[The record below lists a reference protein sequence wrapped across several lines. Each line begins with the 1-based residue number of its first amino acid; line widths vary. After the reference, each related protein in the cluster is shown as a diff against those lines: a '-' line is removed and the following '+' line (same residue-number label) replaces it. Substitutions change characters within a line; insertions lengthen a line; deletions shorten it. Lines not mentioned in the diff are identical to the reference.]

1 MKIKGLRW
9 MATFLAACM
18 LMGAVPATAF
28 AAKETTEAAETIPQV
43 YRMDDDNDT
52 VRLVIGKTPTLY
64 IGKNGTVSVTLM
76 NMEDKDWI
84 ETEIWIASE
93 DDFRNH
99 YSDEITKTEDRDS
112 EESSIVQSMKTIYPF
127 EVTDSLN
134 RHYKVGH
141 VNKKAKKTVNLNVNV
156 KKGLEE
162 GYYPILI
169 YISKRAQGED
179 GMSSEYAKTIMAWI
193 ETKKT
198 TGTSETNEDNSE
210 PVAFALGENQPTP
223 SANYSEVMNFDV
235 NVRNTGYKTAYDV
248 RVDMEL
254 SEDITK
260 FPFEINDGNYD
271 RQMGNMNPDQTV
283 AVPFSMAV
291 REKAKSGYYP
301 IKFKIRY
308 RENENGN
315 FAAPVED
322 TFYVRVYG
330 KDEDDSL
337 DSEAGENERTKARII
352 VDSFETD
359 PAEIYAGQDFTLKVR
374 MKNAS
379 NSIVA
384 SNILFTFESETVS
397 DSPVFTTVNGSNS
410 VVVNS
415 LAPGASDTLTIKFSS
430 SPTAEQRS
438 YTITINE
445 QYDSP
450 EFKNAEESIIVDI
463 PVKQYARLSTSN
475 MDVMPDSMT
484 VGSESNVMFGINNTG
499 KVVLYNVTVN
509 FEADSIKPT
518 DYYVGNIKPGETG
531 NVDTMLS
538 GIAATADDG
547 TVHVI
552 INYEDEN
559 GQPAEPVEKELTLL
573 VEEEVQEDW
582 NMDVPED
589 MDVSGQPAS
598 GANNKLLLAG
608 GGVAFVAVIAAIVF
622 AVKFIKKRKEA
633 KQQKDDEN
641 EIS

>member
-1 MKIKGLRW
+1 

-76 NMEDKDWI
+76 NMEDKDWV

-210 PVAFALGENQPTP
+210 PVAFALGENQSTP

-248 RVDMEL
+248 RVDMDL

-384 SNILFTFESETVS
+384 SNILFTFESEAVS

-450 EFKNAEESIIVDI
+450 EFKNAKEA
-463 PVKQYARLSTSN
+463 VKIAVGLKQEARLNTGTIE
-475 MDVMPDSMT
+475 VMPDAIS
-484 VGSESNVMFGINNTG
+484 VGEESNVMFSINNTG
-499 KVVLYNVTVN
+499 KVMLYNVNAV
-509 FEADSIKPT
+509 FEADSIQKNEA
-518 DYYVGNIKPGETG
+518 YVGNIEPGKSG
-531 NVDTMLS
+531 NVDTMIN
-538 GIAATADDG
+538 GIAPTTDDG
-547 TVHVI
+547 KVKLSIT
-552 INYEDEN
+552 YEDEN
-559 GQPAEPVEKELTLL
+559 GKVSTVEKEIQLMVNEDQSMDESNVDDTWNSDD
-573 VEEEVQEDW
+573 VQ
-582 NMDVPED
+582 PEPSTTD
-589 MDVSGQPAS
+589 
-598 GANNKLLLAG
+598 KLKHLAIPVG
-608 GGVAFVAVIAAIVF
+608 IVGVVLAAVILVVIRR
-622 AVKFIKKRKEA
+622 KKKKA
-633 KQQKDDEN
+633 GMDDE
-641 EIS
+641 IL

>member
-198 TGTSETNEDNSE
+198 TGTSETDEDSSE

-379 NSIVA
+379 NSIAA
-384 SNILFTFESETVS
+384 SNILFTFESEAVS

-450 EFKNAEESIIVDI
+450 EFKNAKEA
-463 PVKQYARLSTSN
+463 VKIAVGLKQEARLNTGTIE
-475 MDVMPDSMT
+475 VMPDAIS
-484 VGSESNVMFGINNTG
+484 VGEESNVMFSINNTG
-499 KVVLYNVTVN
+499 KVMLYNVNAV
-509 FEADSIKPT
+509 FEADSIQKNEA
-518 DYYVGNIKPGETG
+518 YVGNIEPGKSG
-531 NVDTMLS
+531 NVDTMIN
-538 GIAATADDG
+538 GIAPTTDDG
-547 TVHVI
+547 KVKLSIT
-552 INYEDEN
+552 YEDEN
-559 GQPAEPVEKELTLL
+559 GKVSTVEKEIQLMVNEDQSMDESNVDDTWSSDD
-573 VEEEVQEDW
+573 VQ
-582 NMDVPED
+582 PEPSTTD
-589 MDVSGQPAS
+589 
-598 GANNKLLLAG
+598 KLKHLAIPVG
-608 GGVAFVAVIAAIVF
+608 IVGVVLAAVILVVIRR
-622 AVKFIKKRKEA
+622 KKKKA
-633 KQQKDDEN
+633 GMDDE
-641 EIS
+641 IL

>member
-1 MKIKGLRW
+1 

-76 NMEDKDWI
+76 NMEDKDWV

-198 TGTSETNEDNSE
+198 TGTSETDEDSSE
-210 PVAFALGENQPTP
+210 PVAFALGENQSTP

-271 RQMGNMNPDQTV
+271 RQIGNMNPDQTV

-450 EFKNAEESIIVDI
+450 EFKNAKEA
-463 PVKQYARLSTSN
+463 VKIAVGLKQEARLNTGTIE
-475 MDVMPDSMT
+475 VMPDAIS
-484 VGSESNVMFGINNTG
+484 VGEESNVMFSINNTG
-499 KVVLYNVTVN
+499 KVMLYNVNAV
-509 FEADSIKPT
+509 FEADSIQKNEC
-518 DYYVGNIKPGETG
+518 YVGNIEPGKSG
-531 NVDTMLS
+531 NVDTMIN
-538 GIAATADDG
+538 GIAPTADDG
-547 TVHVI
+547 KVKLSIT
-552 INYEDEN
+552 YEDEN
-559 GQPAEPVEKELTLL
+559 GKVSTVEKEIQLMVNEDQSMDESNVDDTWNSDD
-573 VEEEVQEDW
+573 VQ
-582 NMDVPED
+582 PEPSTTD
-589 MDVSGQPAS
+589 
-598 GANNKLLLAG
+598 KLKHLAIPVG
-608 GGVAFVAVIAAIVF
+608 IVGVVLAAVILVVIRR
-622 AVKFIKKRKEA
+622 KKKKA
-633 KQQKDDEN
+633 GMDDE
-641 EIS
+641 IL

>member
-1 MKIKGLRW
+1 

-76 NMEDKDWI
+76 NMEDKDWV

-134 RHYKVGH
+134 SHYKVGH

-254 SEDITK
+254 SEDIAK

-315 FAAPVED
+315 FAAPIED

-415 LAPGASDTLTIKFSS
+415 LAPGSSDTLTIKFSS

-450 EFKNAEESIIVDI
+450 EFKNAKEA
-463 PVKQYARLSTSN
+463 VKIAVGLKQEARLNTGTIE
-475 MDVMPDSMT
+475 VMPDAIS
-484 VGSESNVMFGINNTG
+484 VGEESNVMFSINNTG
-499 KVVLYNVTVN
+499 KVMLYNVNAV
-509 FEADSIKPT
+509 FEADSIQKNEA
-518 DYYVGNIKPGETG
+518 YVGNIEPGKSG
-531 NVDTMLS
+531 NVDTMIN
-538 GIAATADDG
+538 GIAPTTDDG
-547 TVHVI
+547 KVKLSIT
-552 INYEDEN
+552 YEDEN
-559 GQPAEPVEKELTLL
+559 GKVSTVEKEIQLMVNEDQSMDESNVDDTWNSDD
-573 VEEEVQEDW
+573 VQ
-582 NMDVPED
+582 PEPSTTD
-589 MDVSGQPAS
+589 
-598 GANNKLLLAG
+598 KLKHLAIPVG
-608 GGVAFVAVIAAIVF
+608 IVGVVLAAVILVVIRR
-622 AVKFIKKRKEA
+622 KKKKA
-633 KQQKDDEN
+633 GMDDE
-641 EIS
+641 IL

>member
-198 TGTSETNEDNSE
+198 TGTSETNEDNPE

-254 SEDITK
+254 SEDIAK

-315 FAAPVED
+315 FAAPIED

-379 NSIVA
+379 NSIAA

-450 EFKNAEESIIVDI
+450 EFKNAKEA
-463 PVKQYARLSTSN
+463 VKIAVGLKQEARLNTGTIE
-475 MDVMPDSMT
+475 VMPDAIS
-484 VGSESNVMFGINNTG
+484 VGEESNVMFSINNTG
-499 KVVLYNVTVN
+499 KVMLYNVNAV
-509 FEADSIKPT
+509 FEADSIQKNEA
-518 DYYVGNIKPGETG
+518 YVGNIEPGKSG
-531 NVDTMLS
+531 NVDTMIN
-538 GIAATADDG
+538 GIAPTMDDG
-547 TVHVI
+547 KVKLSIT
-552 INYEDEN
+552 YEDEN
-559 GQPAEPVEKELTLL
+559 GKVSTVEKEIQLMVNEDQSMDESNVDDTWNSDD
-573 VEEEVQEDW
+573 VQ
-582 NMDVPED
+582 PEPSTTD
-589 MDVSGQPAS
+589 
-598 GANNKLLLAG
+598 KLKHLAIPVG
-608 GGVAFVAVIAAIVF
+608 IVGVVLAAVILVVIRR
-622 AVKFIKKRKEA
+622 KKKKA
-633 KQQKDDEN
+633 GMDDE
-641 EIS
+641 IL

>member
-198 TGTSETNEDNSE
+198 TGTSETDEDSSE
-210 PVAFALGENQPTP
+210 PVAFALGENQSTP

-330 KDEDDSL
+330 KDEGDSL

-379 NSIVA
+379 NSIAA
-384 SNILFTFESETVS
+384 SNILFTFESEAVS

-450 EFKNAEESIIVDI
+450 EFKNAKEA
-463 PVKQYARLSTSN
+463 VKIAVGLKQEARLNTGTIE
-475 MDVMPDSMT
+475 VMPDAIS
-484 VGSESNVMFGINNTG
+484 VGEESNVMFSINNTG
-499 KVVLYNVTVN
+499 KVMLYNVNAV
-509 FEADSIKPT
+509 FEADSIQKNEA
-518 DYYVGNIKPGETG
+518 YVGNIEPGKSG
-531 NVDTMLS
+531 NVDTMIN
-538 GIAATADDG
+538 GIAPTTDDG
-547 TVHVI
+547 KVKLSIT
-552 INYEDEN
+552 YEDEN
-559 GQPAEPVEKELTLL
+559 GKVSTVEKEIQLMVNEDQSMDESNVDDTWNSDD
-573 VEEEVQEDW
+573 VQ
-582 NMDVPED
+582 PEPSTTD
-589 MDVSGQPAS
+589 
-598 GANNKLLLAG
+598 KLKHLAIPVG
-608 GGVAFVAVIAAIVF
+608 IVGVVLAAVILVVIRR
-622 AVKFIKKRKEA
+622 KKKKA
-633 KQQKDDEN
+633 GMDDE
-641 EIS
+641 IL

>member
-1 MKIKGLRW
+1 

-210 PVAFALGENQPTP
+210 PVAFALGENQSTP

-254 SEDITK
+254 SEDIAK

-315 FAAPVED
+315 FAAPIED

-379 NSIVA
+379 NSIAA

-450 EFKNAEESIIVDI
+450 EFKNAKEA
-463 PVKQYARLSTSN
+463 VKIAVGLKQEARLNTGTIE
-475 MDVMPDSMT
+475 VMPDAIS
-484 VGSESNVMFGINNTG
+484 VGEESNVMFSINNTG
-499 KVVLYNVTVN
+499 KVMLYNVNAV
-509 FEADSIKPT
+509 FEADSIQKNEA
-518 DYYVGNIKPGETG
+518 YVGNIEPGKSG
-531 NVDTMLS
+531 NVDTMIN
-538 GIAATADDG
+538 GIAPTTDDG
-547 TVHVI
+547 KVKLSIT
-552 INYEDEN
+552 YEDEN
-559 GQPAEPVEKELTLL
+559 GKVSTVEKEIQLMVNEDQSMDESNIDDTWNSDD
-573 VEEEVQEDW
+573 VQ
-582 NMDVPED
+582 PEPSTTD
-589 MDVSGQPAS
+589 
-598 GANNKLLLAG
+598 KLKHLAIPVG
-608 GGVAFVAVIAAIVF
+608 IVGVILAAVILVVIRR
-622 AVKFIKKRKEA
+622 KKKKA
-633 KQQKDDEN
+633 GMDDE
-641 EIS
+641 IL

>member
-99 YSDEITKTEDRDS
+99 YSDEIIKTEDRDS

-198 TGTSETNEDNSE
+198 TGTSETDEDSSE

-254 SEDITK
+254 SEDIAK

-379 NSIVA
+379 NSIAA

-450 EFKNAEESIIVDI
+450 EFKNAKEA
-463 PVKQYARLSTSN
+463 VKIAVGLKQEARLNTGTIE
-475 MDVMPDSMT
+475 VMPDAIS
-484 VGSESNVMFGINNTG
+484 VGEESNVMFSINNTG
-499 KVVLYNVTVN
+499 KVMLYNVNAV
-509 FEADSIKPT
+509 FEAESIQKNEA
-518 DYYVGNIKPGETG
+518 YVGNIEPGKSG
-531 NVDTMLS
+531 NVDTMIN
-538 GIAATADDG
+538 GIAPTMDDG
-547 TVHVI
+547 KVKLSIT
-552 INYEDEN
+552 YEDEN
-559 GQPAEPVEKELTLL
+559 GKVSTVEKEIQLMVNEDQSMDESNIDDTWNSDD
-573 VEEEVQEDW
+573 VQ
-582 NMDVPED
+582 PEPSTTD
-589 MDVSGQPAS
+589 
-598 GANNKLLLAG
+598 KLKHLAIPVG
-608 GGVAFVAVIAAIVF
+608 IVGVVLAAVILVVIRR
-622 AVKFIKKRKEA
+622 KKKKA
-633 KQQKDDEN
+633 GMDDE
-641 EIS
+641 IL

>member
-210 PVAFALGENQPTP
+210 PVAFALGENQSTP

-379 NSIVA
+379 NSIAA

-450 EFKNAEESIIVDI
+450 EFKNAKEA
-463 PVKQYARLSTSN
+463 VKIAVGLKQEARLNTGTIE
-475 MDVMPDSMT
+475 VMPDAIS
-484 VGSESNVMFGINNTG
+484 VGEESNVMFSINNTG
-499 KVVLYNVTVN
+499 KVMLYNVNAV
-509 FEADSIKPT
+509 FEADSIQKNEA
-518 DYYVGNIKPGETG
+518 YVGNIEPGKSG
-531 NVDTMLS
+531 NVDTMIN
-538 GIAATADDG
+538 GIAPTMDDG
-547 TVHVI
+547 KVKLSIT
-552 INYEDEN
+552 YEDEN
-559 GQPAEPVEKELTLL
+559 GKVSTVEKEIQLM
-573 VEEEVQEDW
+573 VNEDQS
-582 NMDVPED
+582 MDESNVDDTWSSDDIQPEPSTTD
-589 MDVSGQPAS
+589 
-598 GANNKLLLAG
+598 KLKHLAIPVG
-608 GGVAFVAVIAAIVF
+608 IVGVVLAAVILVVIRR
-622 AVKFIKKRKEA
+622 KKKKA
-633 KQQKDDEN
+633 GMDDE
-641 EIS
+641 IL

>member
-1 MKIKGLRW
+1 

-18 LMGAVPATAF
+18 LMGVVPATAF

-76 NMEDKDWI
+76 NMEDKDWV

-198 TGTSETNEDNSE
+198 TGTSETDEDSSE
-210 PVAFALGENQPTP
+210 PVAFALGENQSTP

-330 KDEDDSL
+330 KDEADSL

-379 NSIVA
+379 NSIAA
-384 SNILFTFESETVS
+384 SNILFTFESEAVS

-450 EFKNAEESIIVDI
+450 EFKNAKEA
-463 PVKQYARLSTSN
+463 VKIAVGLKQEARLNTGTIE
-475 MDVMPDSMT
+475 VMPDAIS
-484 VGSESNVMFGINNTG
+484 VGEESNVMFSINNTG
-499 KVVLYNVTVN
+499 KVMLYNVNAV
-509 FEADSIKPT
+509 FEADSIQKNEA
-518 DYYVGNIKPGETG
+518 YVGNIEPGKSG
-531 NVDTMLS
+531 NVDTMIN
-538 GIAATADDG
+538 GIAPTTDDG
-547 TVHVI
+547 KVKLSIT
-552 INYEDEN
+552 YEDEN
-559 GQPAEPVEKELTLL
+559 GKVSTVEKEIQLMVNEDQSMDESNVDDTWNSDD
-573 VEEEVQEDW
+573 VQ
-582 NMDVPED
+582 PEPSTTD
-589 MDVSGQPAS
+589 
-598 GANNKLLLAG
+598 KLKHLAIPVG
-608 GGVAFVAVIAAIVF
+608 IVGVVLAAVILVVIRR
-622 AVKFIKKRKEA
+622 KKKKA
-633 KQQKDDEN
+633 GMDDE
-641 EIS
+641 IL

>member
-1 MKIKGLRW
+1 

-198 TGTSETNEDNSE
+198 TGTSETDEDSSE
-210 PVAFALGENQPTP
+210 PVAFALGENQSTP

-248 RVDMEL
+248 RVDMVL
-254 SEDITK
+254 SEDIAK

-271 RQMGNMNPDQTV
+271 RQLGNMNPDQTV

-315 FAAPVED
+315 FAAPVEA

-379 NSIVA
+379 NSIAA

-450 EFKNAEESIIVDI
+450 EFKNAKEA
-463 PVKQYARLSTSN
+463 VKIAVGLKQEARLNTGTIE
-475 MDVMPDSMT
+475 VMPDAIS
-484 VGSESNVMFGINNTG
+484 VGEESNVMFSINNTG
-499 KVVLYNVTVN
+499 KVMLYNVNAV
-509 FEADSIKPT
+509 FEADSIQKNEC
-518 DYYVGNIKPGETG
+518 YVGNIEPGKSG
-531 NVDTMLS
+531 NVDTMIN
-538 GIAATADDG
+538 GIAPTADDG
-547 TVHVI
+547 KVKLSIT
-552 INYEDEN
+552 YEDEN
-559 GQPAEPVEKELTLL
+559 GKVSTVEKEIQLMVNEDQSMDESNVDDTWSSDDIQPEPSTTDKLKHLAIPVGIVGVVLAVVIL
-573 VEEEVQEDW
+573 VVIRR
-582 NMDVPED
+582 
-589 MDVSGQPAS
+589 
-598 GANNKLLLAG
+598 KKKKAG
-608 GGVAFVAVIAAIVF
+608 M
-622 AVKFIKKRKEA
+622 
-633 KQQKDDEN
+633 DDE
-641 EIS
+641 IL

>member
-1 MKIKGLRW
+1 

-76 NMEDKDWI
+76 NMEDKDWV

-198 TGTSETNEDNSE
+198 TGTSETDEDSSE

-283 AVPFSMAV
+283 AIPFSMAV

-330 KDEDDSL
+330 KDEGDSL

-379 NSIVA
+379 NSIAA
-384 SNILFTFESETVS
+384 SNILFTFESEAVS

-450 EFKNAEESIIVDI
+450 EFKNAKEA
-463 PVKQYARLSTSN
+463 VKIAVGLKQEARLNTGTIE
-475 MDVMPDSMT
+475 VMPDAIS
-484 VGSESNVMFGINNTG
+484 VGEESNVMFSINNTG
-499 KVVLYNVTVN
+499 KVMLYNVNAV
-509 FEADSIKPT
+509 FEADSIQKNEA
-518 DYYVGNIKPGETG
+518 YVGNIEPGKSG
-531 NVDTMLS
+531 NVDTMIN
-538 GIAATADDG
+538 GIAPTMDDG
-547 TVHVI
+547 KVKLSIT
-552 INYEDEN
+552 YEDEN
-559 GQPAEPVEKELTLL
+559 GKVSTVEKEIQLMVNEDQSMDESNVDDTWNSDD
-573 VEEEVQEDW
+573 VQ
-582 NMDVPED
+582 PEPSTTD
-589 MDVSGQPAS
+589 
-598 GANNKLLLAG
+598 KLKHLAIPVG
-608 GGVAFVAVIAAIVF
+608 IVGVVLAAVILVVIRR
-622 AVKFIKKRKEA
+622 KKKKA
-633 KQQKDDEN
+633 GMDDE
-641 EIS
+641 IL

>member
-254 SEDITK
+254 SEDIAK

-315 FAAPVED
+315 FAAPIED

-379 NSIVA
+379 NSIAA

-450 EFKNAEESIIVDI
+450 EFKNAKEA
-463 PVKQYARLSTSN
+463 VKIAVGLKQEARLNTGTIE
-475 MDVMPDSMT
+475 VMPDAIS
-484 VGSESNVMFGINNTG
+484 VGEESNVMFSINNTG
-499 KVVLYNVTVN
+499 KVMLYNVNAV
-509 FEADSIKPT
+509 FEADSIQKNEC
-518 DYYVGNIKPGETG
+518 YVGNIEPGKSG
-531 NVDTMLS
+531 NVDTMIN
-538 GIAATADDG
+538 GIAPTTDDG
-547 TVHVI
+547 KVKLSIT
-552 INYEDEN
+552 YEDEN
-559 GQPAEPVEKELTLL
+559 GKVSTVEKEIQLMVNEDQSMDESNVDDTWSSDD
-573 VEEEVQEDW
+573 VQ
-582 NMDVPED
+582 PEPSTTD
-589 MDVSGQPAS
+589 
-598 GANNKLLLAG
+598 KLKHLAIPVG
-608 GGVAFVAVIAAIVF
+608 IVGVVLAAVILVVIRR
-622 AVKFIKKRKEA
+622 KKKKA
-633 KQQKDDEN
+633 GMDDE
-641 EIS
+641 IL

>member
-1 MKIKGLRW
+1 
-9 MATFLAACM
+9 MATVLAACM

-198 TGTSETNEDNSE
+198 TGTSETDEDSSE
-210 PVAFALGENQPTP
+210 PVAFALGENQSTP

-248 RVDMEL
+248 RVDMVL

-315 FAAPVED
+315 FAAPIED

-379 NSIVA
+379 NSIAA

-450 EFKNAEESIIVDI
+450 EFKNAKEA
-463 PVKQYARLSTSN
+463 VKIAVGLKQEARLNTGTIE
-475 MDVMPDSMT
+475 VMPDAIS
-484 VGSESNVMFGINNTG
+484 VGEESNVMFSINNTG
-499 KVVLYNVTVN
+499 KVMLYNVNAV
-509 FEADSIKPT
+509 FEADSIQKNEA
-518 DYYVGNIKPGETG
+518 YVGNIEPGKSG
-531 NVDTMLS
+531 NVDTMIN
-538 GIAATADDG
+538 GIAPTTDDG
-547 TVHVI
+547 KVKLSIT
-552 INYEDEN
+552 YEDEN
-559 GQPAEPVEKELTLL
+559 GKVSTVEKEIQLM
-573 VEEEVQEDW
+573 VNEDQS
-582 NMDVPED
+582 MDESNVDDTWSSDDIQPEPSTTD
-589 MDVSGQPAS
+589 
-598 GANNKLLLAG
+598 KLKHLAIPVG
-608 GGVAFVAVIAAIVF
+608 IVGVVLAAVILVVIRR
-622 AVKFIKKRKEA
+622 KKKKA
-633 KQQKDDEN
+633 GMDDE
-641 EIS
+641 IL

>member
-1 MKIKGLRW
+1 

-76 NMEDKDWI
+76 NMEDKDWV

-210 PVAFALGENQPTP
+210 PVAFALGENQSTP

-254 SEDITK
+254 SEDIAK

-450 EFKNAEESIIVDI
+450 EFKNAKEA
-463 PVKQYARLSTSN
+463 VKIAVGLKQEARLNTGTIE
-475 MDVMPDSMT
+475 VMPDAIS
-484 VGSESNVMFGINNTG
+484 VGEESNVMFSINNTG
-499 KVVLYNVTVN
+499 KVMLYNVNAV
-509 FEADSIKPT
+509 FEADSIQKNEA
-518 DYYVGNIKPGETG
+518 YVGNIEPGKSG
-531 NVDTMLS
+531 NVDTMIN
-538 GIAATADDG
+538 GIAPTMDDG
-547 TVHVI
+547 KVKLSIT
-552 INYEDEN
+552 YEDEN
-559 GQPAEPVEKELTLL
+559 GKVSTVEKEIQLM
-573 VEEEVQEDW
+573 VNEDQS
-582 NMDVPED
+582 MDESNVDDTWSSDDIQPEPSTTD
-589 MDVSGQPAS
+589 
-598 GANNKLLLAG
+598 KLKHLAIPVG
-608 GGVAFVAVIAAIVF
+608 IVGVVLAAVILVVIRR
-622 AVKFIKKRKEA
+622 KKKKA
-633 KQQKDDEN
+633 GMDDE
-641 EIS
+641 IL

>member
-76 NMEDKDWI
+76 NMEDKDWV

-210 PVAFALGENQPTP
+210 PVAFALGENQSTP

-254 SEDITK
+254 SEDIAK

-315 FAAPVED
+315 FAAPIED

-450 EFKNAEESIIVDI
+450 EFKNAKEA
-463 PVKQYARLSTSN
+463 VKIAVGLKQEARLNTGTIE
-475 MDVMPDSMT
+475 VMPDAIS
-484 VGSESNVMFGINNTG
+484 VGEESNVMFSINNTG
-499 KVVLYNVTVN
+499 KVMLYNVNAV
-509 FEADSIKPT
+509 FEADSIQKNEA
-518 DYYVGNIKPGETG
+518 YVGNIEPGKSG
-531 NVDTMLS
+531 NVDTMIN
-538 GIAATADDG
+538 GIAPTTDDG
-547 TVHVI
+547 KVKLSIT
-552 INYEDEN
+552 YEDEN
-559 GQPAEPVEKELTLL
+559 GKVSTVEKEIQLMVNEDQSMDESNVDDTWNSDD
-573 VEEEVQEDW
+573 VQ
-582 NMDVPED
+582 PEPSTTD
-589 MDVSGQPAS
+589 
-598 GANNKLLLAG
+598 KLKHLAIPVG
-608 GGVAFVAVIAAIVF
+608 IVGVVLAAVIVVVIRR
-622 AVKFIKKRKEA
+622 KKKKA
-633 KQQKDDEN
+633 GMDDE
-641 EIS
+641 IL

>member
-1 MKIKGLRW
+1 

-64 IGKNGTVSVTLM
+64 IGTNGTVSVTLM
-76 NMEDKDWI
+76 NMEDKDWV

-210 PVAFALGENQPTP
+210 PVAFALGENQSTP

-254 SEDITK
+254 SEDIAK

-315 FAAPVED
+315 FAAPIED

-384 SNILFTFESETVS
+384 SNILFTFESEAVS

-450 EFKNAEESIIVDI
+450 EFKNAKEA
-463 PVKQYARLSTSN
+463 VKIAVGLKQEARLNTGTIE
-475 MDVMPDSMT
+475 VMPDAIS
-484 VGSESNVMFGINNTG
+484 VGEESNVMFSINNTG
-499 KVVLYNVTVN
+499 KVMLYNVNAV
-509 FEADSIKPT
+509 FEADSIQKNEC
-518 DYYVGNIKPGETG
+518 YVGNIEPGKSG
-531 NVDTMLS
+531 NVDTMIN
-538 GIAATADDG
+538 GIAPTTDDG
-547 TVHVI
+547 KVKLSIT
-552 INYEDEN
+552 YEDEN
-559 GQPAEPVEKELTLL
+559 GKVSTVEKEIQLMVNEDQSMDESNVDDTWSSDD
-573 VEEEVQEDW
+573 VQ
-582 NMDVPED
+582 PEPSTTD
-589 MDVSGQPAS
+589 
-598 GANNKLLLAG
+598 KLKHLAIPVG
-608 GGVAFVAVIAAIVF
+608 IVGVVLAAVILVVIRR
-622 AVKFIKKRKEA
+622 KKKKA
-633 KQQKDDEN
+633 GMDDE
-641 EIS
+641 IL

>member
-1 MKIKGLRW
+1 

-210 PVAFALGENQPTP
+210 PVAFALGENQSTP

-235 NVRNTGYKTAYDV
+235 NVRNTGYKNAYDV

-450 EFKNAEESIIVDI
+450 EFKNAKEA
-463 PVKQYARLSTSN
+463 VKIAVGLKQEARLNTGTIE
-475 MDVMPDSMT
+475 VMPDAIS
-484 VGSESNVMFGINNTG
+484 VGEESNVMFSINNTG
-499 KVVLYNVTVN
+499 KVMLYNVNAV
-509 FEADSIKPT
+509 FEADSIQKNEA
-518 DYYVGNIKPGETG
+518 YVGNIEPGKSG
-531 NVDTMLS
+531 NVDTMIN
-538 GIAATADDG
+538 GIAPTTDDG
-547 TVHVI
+547 KVKLSIT
-552 INYEDEN
+552 YEDEN
-559 GQPAEPVEKELTLL
+559 GKVSTVEKEIQLM
-573 VEEEVQEDW
+573 VNEDQS
-582 NMDVPED
+582 MDESNVDDTWSSDDIQPEPSTTD
-589 MDVSGQPAS
+589 
-598 GANNKLLLAG
+598 KLKHLAIPVG
-608 GGVAFVAVIAAIVF
+608 IVGVVLAAVILVVIRR
-622 AVKFIKKRKEA
+622 KKKKA
-633 KQQKDDEN
+633 GMDDE
-641 EIS
+641 IL

>member
-254 SEDITK
+254 SEDIAK

-315 FAAPVED
+315 FAAPIED

-379 NSIVA
+379 NSIAA

-450 EFKNAEESIIVDI
+450 EFKNAKEA
-463 PVKQYARLSTSN
+463 VKIAVGLKQEARLNTGTIE
-475 MDVMPDSMT
+475 VMPDAIS
-484 VGSESNVMFGINNTG
+484 VGEESNVMFSINNTG
-499 KVVLYNVTVN
+499 KVMLYNVNAV
-509 FEADSIKPT
+509 FEADSIQKNEA
-518 DYYVGNIKPGETG
+518 YVGNIEPGKSG
-531 NVDTMLS
+531 NVDTMIN
-538 GIAATADDG
+538 GIASTTDDG
-547 TVHVI
+547 KVKLSIT
-552 INYEDEN
+552 YEDEN
-559 GQPAEPVEKELTLL
+559 GKVSTVEKEIQLMVNEDQSMDESNVDDTWNSDD
-573 VEEEVQEDW
+573 VQ
-582 NMDVPED
+582 PEPSTTD
-589 MDVSGQPAS
+589 
-598 GANNKLLLAG
+598 KLKHLAIPVG
-608 GGVAFVAVIAAIVF
+608 IVGVVLAAVILVVIRR
-622 AVKFIKKRKEA
+622 KKKKA
-633 KQQKDDEN
+633 GMDDE
-641 EIS
+641 IL

>member
-198 TGTSETNEDNSE
+198 TGTSETDEDSSE
-210 PVAFALGENQPTP
+210 PVAFALGENQSTP

-283 AVPFSMAV
+283 AIPFSMAV

-330 KDEDDSL
+330 KDEGDSL

-379 NSIVA
+379 NSIAA

-450 EFKNAEESIIVDI
+450 EFKNAKEA
-463 PVKQYARLSTSN
+463 VKIAVGLKQEARLNTGTIE
-475 MDVMPDSMT
+475 VMPDAIS
-484 VGSESNVMFGINNTG
+484 VGEESNVMFSINNTG
-499 KVVLYNVTVN
+499 KVMLYNVNAV
-509 FEADSIKPT
+509 FEADSIQKNEA
-518 DYYVGNIKPGETG
+518 YVGNIEPGKSG
-531 NVDTMLS
+531 NVDTMIN
-538 GIAATADDG
+538 GIAPTADDG
-547 TVHVI
+547 KVKLSIT
-552 INYEDEN
+552 YEDEN
-559 GQPAEPVEKELTLL
+559 GKVSTVEKEIQLMVNEDQSMDESNVDDTWNSDD
-573 VEEEVQEDW
+573 VQ
-582 NMDVPED
+582 PEPSTTD
-589 MDVSGQPAS
+589 
-598 GANNKLLLAG
+598 KLKHLAIPVG
-608 GGVAFVAVIAAIVF
+608 IVGVVLAAVILVVIRR
-622 AVKFIKKRKEA
+622 KKKKA
-633 KQQKDDEN
+633 GMDDE
-641 EIS
+641 IL

>member
-1 MKIKGLRW
+1 
-9 MATFLAACM
+9 MATFLAVCM

-52 VRLVIGKTPTLY
+52 VRLVIRKTPTLY

-76 NMEDKDWI
+76 NMEDKDWV

-198 TGTSETNEDNSE
+198 TGTSETDEDSSE
-210 PVAFALGENQPTP
+210 PVAFALGENQSTP

-254 SEDITK
+254 SEDIAK

-330 KDEDDSL
+330 KDEADSL

-450 EFKNAEESIIVDI
+450 EFKNAKEA
-463 PVKQYARLSTSN
+463 VKIAVGLKQEARLNTGTIE
-475 MDVMPDSMT
+475 VMPDAIS
-484 VGSESNVMFGINNTG
+484 VGEESNVMFSINNTG
-499 KVVLYNVTVN
+499 KVMLYNVNAV
-509 FEADSIKPT
+509 FEADSIQKNEA
-518 DYYVGNIKPGETG
+518 YVGNIEPGKSG
-531 NVDTMLS
+531 NVDTMIN
-538 GIAATADDG
+538 GIAPTTDDG
-547 TVHVI
+547 KVKLSIT
-552 INYEDEN
+552 YEDEN
-559 GQPAEPVEKELTLL
+559 GKVSTVEKEIQLMVNEDQSMDESNVDDTWNSDD
-573 VEEEVQEDW
+573 VQ
-582 NMDVPED
+582 PEPSTTD
-589 MDVSGQPAS
+589 
-598 GANNKLLLAG
+598 KLKHLAIPVG
-608 GGVAFVAVIAAIVF
+608 IVGVVLAAVILVVIRR
-622 AVKFIKKRKEA
+622 KKKKA
-633 KQQKDDEN
+633 GMDDE
-641 EIS
+641 IL

>member
-76 NMEDKDWI
+76 NMEDKDWV

-379 NSIVA
+379 NSIAA

-450 EFKNAEESIIVDI
+450 EFKNAKEA
-463 PVKQYARLSTSN
+463 VKIAVGLKQEARLNTGTIE
-475 MDVMPDSMT
+475 VMPDAIS
-484 VGSESNVMFGINNTG
+484 VGEESNVMFSINNTG
-499 KVVLYNVTVN
+499 KVMLYNVNAV
-509 FEADSIKPT
+509 FEADSIQKNEA
-518 DYYVGNIKPGETG
+518 YVGNIEPGKSG
-531 NVDTMLS
+531 NVDTMIN
-538 GIAATADDG
+538 GIAPTTDDG
-547 TVHVI
+547 KVKLSIT
-552 INYEDEN
+552 YEDEN
-559 GQPAEPVEKELTLL
+559 GKVSTVEKEIQLMVNEDQSMDESNIDDTWNSDD
-573 VEEEVQEDW
+573 VQ
-582 NMDVPED
+582 PEPSTTD
-589 MDVSGQPAS
+589 
-598 GANNKLLLAG
+598 KLKHLAIPVG
-608 GGVAFVAVIAAIVF
+608 IVGVVLAAVILVVIRR
-622 AVKFIKKRKEA
+622 KKKKA
-633 KQQKDDEN
+633 GMDDE
-641 EIS
+641 IL

>member
-9 MATFLAACM
+9 MATFLAVCM

-76 NMEDKDWI
+76 NMEDKDWV

-198 TGTSETNEDNSE
+198 TGTSETDEDSSE
-210 PVAFALGENQPTP
+210 PVAFALGENQSTP

-248 RVDMEL
+248 RVDMVL

-283 AVPFSMAV
+283 AIPFSMAV

-330 KDEDDSL
+330 KDEADSL

-379 NSIVA
+379 NSIAA
-384 SNILFTFESETVS
+384 SNILFTFESEAVS

-450 EFKNAEESIIVDI
+450 EFKNAKEA
-463 PVKQYARLSTSN
+463 VKIAVGLKQEARLNTGTIE
-475 MDVMPDSMT
+475 VMPDAIS
-484 VGSESNVMFGINNTG
+484 VGEESNVMFSINNTG
-499 KVVLYNVTVN
+499 KVMLYNVNAV
-509 FEADSIKPT
+509 FEADSIQKNEA
-518 DYYVGNIKPGETG
+518 YVGNIEPGKSG
-531 NVDTMLS
+531 NVDTMIN
-538 GIAATADDG
+538 GIAPTTDDG
-547 TVHVI
+547 KVKLSIT
-552 INYEDEN
+552 YEDEN
-559 GQPAEPVEKELTLL
+559 GKVSTVEKEIQLMVNEDQSMDESNVDDTWNSDDVQPEPSTTDKLKHLAIPVGIVGVVLAVVIL
-573 VEEEVQEDW
+573 VVIRR
-582 NMDVPED
+582 
-589 MDVSGQPAS
+589 
-598 GANNKLLLAG
+598 KKKKAG
-608 GGVAFVAVIAAIVF
+608 M
-622 AVKFIKKRKEA
+622 
-633 KQQKDDEN
+633 DDE
-641 EIS
+641 IL

>member
-1 MKIKGLRW
+1 

-76 NMEDKDWI
+76 NMEDKDWV

-198 TGTSETNEDNSE
+198 TGTSETDEDSSE
-210 PVAFALGENQPTP
+210 PVAFALGENQSTP

-283 AVPFSMAV
+283 AIPFSMAV

-379 NSIVA
+379 NSIAA

-450 EFKNAEESIIVDI
+450 EFKNAKEA
-463 PVKQYARLSTSN
+463 VKIAVGLKQEARLNTGTIE
-475 MDVMPDSMT
+475 VMPDAIS
-484 VGSESNVMFGINNTG
+484 VGEESNVMFSINNTG
-499 KVVLYNVTVN
+499 KVMLYNVNAV
-509 FEADSIKPT
+509 FEADSIQKNEA
-518 DYYVGNIKPGETG
+518 YVGNIEPGKSG
-531 NVDTMLS
+531 NVDTMIN
-538 GIAATADDG
+538 GIAPTMDDG
-547 TVHVI
+547 KVKLSIT
-552 INYEDEN
+552 YEDEN
-559 GQPAEPVEKELTLL
+559 GKVSTVEKEIQLM
-573 VEEEVQEDW
+573 VNEDQS
-582 NMDVPED
+582 MDESNVDDTWSSDDIQPEPSTTD
-589 MDVSGQPAS
+589 
-598 GANNKLLLAG
+598 KLKHLAIPVG
-608 GGVAFVAVIAAIVF
+608 IVGVVLAAVILVVIRR
-622 AVKFIKKRKEA
+622 KKKKA
-633 KQQKDDEN
+633 GMDDE
-641 EIS
+641 IL

>member
-1 MKIKGLRW
+1 

-127 EVTDSLN
+127 KVTDSLN

-254 SEDITK
+254 SEDIAK

-397 DSPVFTTVNGSNS
+397 DSSVFTTVNGSNS

-450 EFKNAEESIIVDI
+450 EFKNAKEA
-463 PVKQYARLSTSN
+463 VKIAVGLKQEARLNTGTIE
-475 MDVMPDSMT
+475 VMPDAIS
-484 VGSESNVMFGINNTG
+484 VGEESNVMFSINNTG
-499 KVVLYNVTVN
+499 KVMLYNVNAV
-509 FEADSIKPT
+509 FEADSIQKNEA
-518 DYYVGNIKPGETG
+518 YVGNIEPGKSG
-531 NVDTMLS
+531 NVDTMIN
-538 GIAATADDG
+538 GIAPTMDDG
-547 TVHVI
+547 KVKLSIT
-552 INYEDEN
+552 YEDEN
-559 GQPAEPVEKELTLL
+559 GKVSTVEKEIQLM
-573 VEEEVQEDW
+573 VNEDQS
-582 NMDVPED
+582 MDESNVDDTWSSDDIQPEPSTTD
-589 MDVSGQPAS
+589 
-598 GANNKLLLAG
+598 KLKHLAIPVG
-608 GGVAFVAVIAAIVF
+608 IVGVVLAAVILVVIRR
-622 AVKFIKKRKEA
+622 KKKKA
-633 KQQKDDEN
+633 GMDDE
-641 EIS
+641 IL

>member
-1 MKIKGLRW
+1 

-179 GMSSEYAKTIMAWI
+179 GMSSEYAKTMMAWI

-198 TGTSETNEDNSE
+198 TGTSETAEDSSE
-210 PVAFALGENQPTP
+210 PVAFALGENQSTP

-315 FAAPVED
+315 FAAPIED

-450 EFKNAEESIIVDI
+450 EFKNAKEA
-463 PVKQYARLSTSN
+463 VKIAVGLKQEARLNTGTIE
-475 MDVMPDSMT
+475 VMPDAIS
-484 VGSESNVMFGINNTG
+484 VGEESNVMFSINNTG
-499 KVVLYNVTVN
+499 KVMLYNVNAV
-509 FEADSIKPT
+509 FEADSIQKNEA
-518 DYYVGNIKPGETG
+518 YVGNIEPGKSG
-531 NVDTMLS
+531 NVDTMIN
-538 GIAATADDG
+538 GIAPTTDDG
-547 TVHVI
+547 KVKLSIT
-552 INYEDEN
+552 YEDEN
-559 GQPAEPVEKELTLL
+559 GKVSTVEKEIQLM
-573 VEEEVQEDW
+573 VNEDQS
-582 NMDVPED
+582 MDESNVDDTWSSDDIQPEPSTTD
-589 MDVSGQPAS
+589 
-598 GANNKLLLAG
+598 KLKHLAIPVG
-608 GGVAFVAVIAAIVF
+608 IVGVVLAAVILVVIRR
-622 AVKFIKKRKEA
+622 KKKKA
-633 KQQKDDEN
+633 GMDDE
-641 EIS
+641 IL

>member
-1 MKIKGLRW
+1 

-76 NMEDKDWI
+76 NMEDKDWV

-210 PVAFALGENQPTP
+210 PVAFALGENQSTP

-254 SEDITK
+254 SEDIAK

-271 RQMGNMNPDQTV
+271 RQMGDMNPDQTV

-315 FAAPVED
+315 FAAPIED

-384 SNILFTFESETVS
+384 SNILFTFESEAVS

-450 EFKNAEESIIVDI
+450 EFKNAKEA
-463 PVKQYARLSTSN
+463 VKIAVGLKQEARLNTGTIE
-475 MDVMPDSMT
+475 VMPDAIS
-484 VGSESNVMFGINNTG
+484 VGEESNVMFSINNTG
-499 KVVLYNVTVN
+499 KVMLYNVNAV
-509 FEADSIKPT
+509 FEADSIQKNEA
-518 DYYVGNIKPGETG
+518 YVGNIEPGKSG
-531 NVDTMLS
+531 NVDTMIN
-538 GIAATADDG
+538 GIAPTTDDG
-547 TVHVI
+547 KVKLSIT
-552 INYEDEN
+552 YEDES
-559 GQPAEPVEKELTLL
+559 GKVSTVEKEIQLMVNEDQSMDESNIDDTWNSDD
-573 VEEEVQEDW
+573 VQ
-582 NMDVPED
+582 PEPSTTD
-589 MDVSGQPAS
+589 
-598 GANNKLLLAG
+598 KLKHLAIPVG
-608 GGVAFVAVIAAIVF
+608 IVGVVLAAVILVVIRR
-622 AVKFIKKRKEA
+622 KKKKA
-633 KQQKDDEN
+633 GMDDE
-641 EIS
+641 IL

>member
-1 MKIKGLRW
+1 

-76 NMEDKDWI
+76 NMEDKDWV

-210 PVAFALGENQPTP
+210 PVAFALGENQSTP

-283 AVPFSMAV
+283 AIPFSMAV

-330 KDEDDSL
+330 KDEGDSL

-379 NSIVA
+379 NSIAA
-384 SNILFTFESETVS
+384 SNILFTFESEAVS

-450 EFKNAEESIIVDI
+450 EFKNAKEA
-463 PVKQYARLSTSN
+463 VKIAVGLKQEARLNTGTIE
-475 MDVMPDSMT
+475 VMPDAIS
-484 VGSESNVMFGINNTG
+484 VGEESNVMFSINNTG
-499 KVVLYNVTVN
+499 KVMLYNVNAV
-509 FEADSIKPT
+509 FEADSIQKNEA
-518 DYYVGNIKPGETG
+518 YVGNIEPGKSG
-531 NVDTMLS
+531 NVDTMIN
-538 GIAATADDG
+538 GIAPTTDDG
-547 TVHVI
+547 KVKLSIT
-552 INYEDEN
+552 YEDEN
-559 GQPAEPVEKELTLL
+559 GKVSTVEKEIQLMVNEDQSMDESNIDDTWNSDD
-573 VEEEVQEDW
+573 VQ
-582 NMDVPED
+582 PEPSTTD
-589 MDVSGQPAS
+589 
-598 GANNKLLLAG
+598 KLKHLAIPVG
-608 GGVAFVAVIAAIVF
+608 IVGVVLAAVILVVIRR
-622 AVKFIKKRKEA
+622 KKKKA
-633 KQQKDDEN
+633 GMDDE
-641 EIS
+641 IL

>member
-254 SEDITK
+254 SEDIAK

-315 FAAPVED
+315 FAAPIED

-384 SNILFTFESETVS
+384 SNILFTFESEAVS

-450 EFKNAEESIIVDI
+450 EFKNAKEA
-463 PVKQYARLSTSN
+463 VKIAVGLKQEARLNTGTIE
-475 MDVMPDSMT
+475 VMPDAIS
-484 VGSESNVMFGINNTG
+484 VGEESNVMFSINNTG
-499 KVVLYNVTVN
+499 KVMLYNVNAV
-509 FEADSIKPT
+509 FEADSIQKNEA
-518 DYYVGNIKPGETG
+518 YVGNIEPGKSG
-531 NVDTMLS
+531 NVDTMIN
-538 GIAATADDG
+538 GIAPTTDDG
-547 TVHVI
+547 KVKLSIT
-552 INYEDEN
+552 YEDEN
-559 GQPAEPVEKELTLL
+559 GKVSTVEKEIQLMVNEDQSMDESNVDDTWSSDD
-573 VEEEVQEDW
+573 VQ
-582 NMDVPED
+582 PEPSTTD
-589 MDVSGQPAS
+589 
-598 GANNKLLLAG
+598 KLKHLAIPVG
-608 GGVAFVAVIAAIVF
+608 IVGVVLAAVILVVIRR
-622 AVKFIKKRKEA
+622 KKKKA
-633 KQQKDDEN
+633 GMDDE
-641 EIS
+641 IL

>member
-1 MKIKGLRW
+1 

-254 SEDITK
+254 SEDIAK

-315 FAAPVED
+315 FAAPIED

-450 EFKNAEESIIVDI
+450 EFKNAKEA
-463 PVKQYARLSTSN
+463 VKIAVGLKQEARLNTGTIE
-475 MDVMPDSMT
+475 VMPDAIS
-484 VGSESNVMFGINNTG
+484 VGEESNVMFSINNTG
-499 KVVLYNVTVN
+499 KVMLYNVNAV
-509 FEADSIKPT
+509 FEADSIQKNEC
-518 DYYVGNIKPGETG
+518 YVGNIEPGKSG
-531 NVDTMLS
+531 NVDTMIN
-538 GIAATADDG
+538 GIAPTTDDG
-547 TVHVI
+547 KVKLSIT
-552 INYEDEN
+552 YEDEN
-559 GQPAEPVEKELTLL
+559 GKVSTVEKEIQLMVNEDQSMDESNVDDTWSSDD
-573 VEEEVQEDW
+573 VQ
-582 NMDVPED
+582 PEPSTTD
-589 MDVSGQPAS
+589 
-598 GANNKLLLAG
+598 KLKHLAIPVG
-608 GGVAFVAVIAAIVF
+608 IVGVVLAAVILVVIRR
-622 AVKFIKKRKEA
+622 KKKKA
-633 KQQKDDEN
+633 GMDDE
-641 EIS
+641 IL

>member
-169 YISKRAQGED
+169 YISRRAQGED

-254 SEDITK
+254 SEDIAK

-315 FAAPVED
+315 FAAPIED

-450 EFKNAEESIIVDI
+450 EFKNAKEA
-463 PVKQYARLSTSN
+463 VKIAVGLKQEARLNTGTIE
-475 MDVMPDSMT
+475 VMPDAIS
-484 VGSESNVMFGINNTG
+484 VGEESNVMFSINNTG
-499 KVVLYNVTVN
+499 KVMLYNVNAV
-509 FEADSIKPT
+509 FEADSIQKNEA
-518 DYYVGNIKPGETG
+518 YVGNIEPGKSG
-531 NVDTMLS
+531 NVDTMIN
-538 GIAATADDG
+538 GIAPTTDDG
-547 TVHVI
+547 KVKLSIT
-552 INYEDEN
+552 YEDEN
-559 GQPAEPVEKELTLL
+559 GKVSTVEKEIQLMVNEDQSMDESNVDDTWSSDD
-573 VEEEVQEDW
+573 VQ
-582 NMDVPED
+582 PEPSTTD
-589 MDVSGQPAS
+589 
-598 GANNKLLLAG
+598 KLKHLAIPVG
-608 GGVAFVAVIAAIVF
+608 IVGVVLAAVILVVIRR
-622 AVKFIKKRKEA
+622 KKKKA
-633 KQQKDDEN
+633 GMDDE
-641 EIS
+641 IL

>member
-9 MATFLAACM
+9 MATFLAVCM

-76 NMEDKDWI
+76 NMEDKDWV

-198 TGTSETNEDNSE
+198 TGTSETDEDNSE
-210 PVAFALGENQPTP
+210 PVAFALGENQSTP

-248 RVDMEL
+248 RVDMVL

-315 FAAPVED
+315 FAAPIED

-330 KDEDDSL
+330 KDEGDSL

-450 EFKNAEESIIVDI
+450 EFKNAKEA
-463 PVKQYARLSTSN
+463 VKIAVGLKQEARLNTGTIE
-475 MDVMPDSMT
+475 VMPDAIS
-484 VGSESNVMFGINNTG
+484 VGEESNVMFSINNTG
-499 KVVLYNVTVN
+499 KVMLYNVNAV
-509 FEADSIKPT
+509 FEADSIQKNEA
-518 DYYVGNIKPGETG
+518 YVGNIEPGKSG
-531 NVDTMLS
+531 NVDTMIN
-538 GIAATADDG
+538 GIAPTADDG
-547 TVHVI
+547 KVKLSIT
-552 INYEDEN
+552 YEDEN
-559 GQPAEPVEKELTLL
+559 GKVSTVEKEIQLMVNEDQSMDESNVDDTWNSDD
-573 VEEEVQEDW
+573 VQ
-582 NMDVPED
+582 PEPSTTD
-589 MDVSGQPAS
+589 
-598 GANNKLLLAG
+598 KLKHLAIPVG
-608 GGVAFVAVIAAIVF
+608 IVGVVLAAVILVVIRR
-622 AVKFIKKRKEA
+622 KKKKA
-633 KQQKDDEN
+633 GMDDE
-641 EIS
+641 IL

>member
-1 MKIKGLRW
+1 

-198 TGTSETNEDNSE
+198 TGTSETDEDSSE
-210 PVAFALGENQPTP
+210 PVAFALGENQSTP

-283 AVPFSMAV
+283 AIPFSMAV

-330 KDEDDSL
+330 KDEGDSL

-379 NSIVA
+379 NSIAA

-450 EFKNAEESIIVDI
+450 EFKNAKEA
-463 PVKQYARLSTSN
+463 VKIAVGLKQEARLNTGTIE
-475 MDVMPDSMT
+475 VMPDAIS
-484 VGSESNVMFGINNTG
+484 VGEESNVMFSINNTG
-499 KVVLYNVTVN
+499 KVMLYNVNAV
-509 FEADSIKPT
+509 FEADSIQKNEA
-518 DYYVGNIKPGETG
+518 YVGNIEPGKSG
-531 NVDTMLS
+531 NVDTMIN
-538 GIAATADDG
+538 GIAPTMDDG
-547 TVHVI
+547 KVKLSIT
-552 INYEDEN
+552 YEDEN
-559 GQPAEPVEKELTLL
+559 GKVSTVEKEIQLM
-573 VEEEVQEDW
+573 VNEDQS
-582 NMDVPED
+582 MDESNVDDTWSSDDIQPEPSTTD
-589 MDVSGQPAS
+589 
-598 GANNKLLLAG
+598 KLKHLAIPVG
-608 GGVAFVAVIAAIVF
+608 IVGVVLAAVILVVIRR
-622 AVKFIKKRKEA
+622 KKKKA
-633 KQQKDDEN
+633 GMDDE
-641 EIS
+641 IL

>member
-1 MKIKGLRW
+1 

-76 NMEDKDWI
+76 NMEDKDWV
-84 ETEIWIASE
+84 ETEIWIAAE

-198 TGTSETNEDNSE
+198 TGTSETDEDNSE
-210 PVAFALGENQPTP
+210 PVAFALGENQSTP

-248 RVDMEL
+248 RVDMVL

-315 FAAPVED
+315 FAAPVEA

-450 EFKNAEESIIVDI
+450 EFKNAKEA
-463 PVKQYARLSTSN
+463 VKIAVGLKQEARLNTGTIE
-475 MDVMPDSMT
+475 VMPDAIS
-484 VGSESNVMFGINNTG
+484 VGEESNVMFSINNTG
-499 KVVLYNVTVN
+499 KVMLYNVNAV
-509 FEADSIKPT
+509 FEADSIQKNEA
-518 DYYVGNIKPGETG
+518 YVGNIEPGKSG
-531 NVDTMLS
+531 NVDTMIN
-538 GIAATADDG
+538 GIAPTTDDG
-547 TVHVI
+547 KVKLSIT
-552 INYEDEN
+552 YEDEN
-559 GQPAEPVEKELTLL
+559 GKVSTVEKEIQLMVNEDQSMDESNVDDTWNSDD
-573 VEEEVQEDW
+573 VQ
-582 NMDVPED
+582 PEPSTTD
-589 MDVSGQPAS
+589 
-598 GANNKLLLAG
+598 KLKHLAIPVG
-608 GGVAFVAVIAAIVF
+608 IVGVVLAAVILVVIRR
-622 AVKFIKKRKEA
+622 KKKKA
-633 KQQKDDEN
+633 GMDDE
-641 EIS
+641 IL

>member
-254 SEDITK
+254 SEDIAK

-379 NSIVA
+379 NSIAA
-384 SNILFTFESETVS
+384 SNILFTFESEAVS

-450 EFKNAEESIIVDI
+450 EFKNAKEA
-463 PVKQYARLSTSN
+463 VKIAVGLKQEARLNTGTIE
-475 MDVMPDSMT
+475 VMPDAIS
-484 VGSESNVMFGINNTG
+484 VGEESNVMFSINNTG
-499 KVVLYNVTVN
+499 KVMLYNVNAV
-509 FEADSIKPT
+509 FEADSIQKNEA
-518 DYYVGNIKPGETG
+518 YVGNIEPGKSG
-531 NVDTMLS
+531 NVDTMIN
-538 GIAATADDG
+538 GIAPTTDDG
-547 TVHVI
+547 KVKLSIT
-552 INYEDEN
+552 YEDEN
-559 GQPAEPVEKELTLL
+559 GKVSTVEKEIQLMVNEDQSMDESNVDDTWSSDD
-573 VEEEVQEDW
+573 VQ
-582 NMDVPED
+582 PEPSTTD
-589 MDVSGQPAS
+589 
-598 GANNKLLLAG
+598 KLKHLAIPVG
-608 GGVAFVAVIAAIVF
+608 IVGVVLAAVILVVIRR
-622 AVKFIKKRKEA
+622 KKKKA
-633 KQQKDDEN
+633 GMDDE
-641 EIS
+641 IL

>member
-1 MKIKGLRW
+1 

-76 NMEDKDWI
+76 NMEDKDWV

-179 GMSSEYAKTIMAWI
+179 GMSSEYAKTMMAWI

-210 PVAFALGENQPTP
+210 PVAFALGENQSTP

-283 AVPFSMAV
+283 AIPFSMAV

-315 FAAPVED
+315 FAAPIED

-330 KDEDDSL
+330 KDEGDSL

-379 NSIVA
+379 NSIAA
-384 SNILFTFESETVS
+384 SNILFTFESEAVS

-450 EFKNAEESIIVDI
+450 EFKNAKEA
-463 PVKQYARLSTSN
+463 VKIAVGLKQEARLNTGTIE
-475 MDVMPDSMT
+475 VMPDAIS
-484 VGSESNVMFGINNTG
+484 VGEESNVMFSINNTG
-499 KVVLYNVTVN
+499 KVMLYNVNAV
-509 FEADSIKPT
+509 FEADSIQKNEA
-518 DYYVGNIKPGETG
+518 YVGNIEPGKSG
-531 NVDTMLS
+531 NVDTMIN
-538 GIAATADDG
+538 GIAPTTDDG
-547 TVHVI
+547 KVKLSIT
-552 INYEDEN
+552 YEDEN
-559 GQPAEPVEKELTLL
+559 GKVSTVEKEIQLM
-573 VEEEVQEDW
+573 VNEDQS
-582 NMDVPED
+582 MDESNVDDTWSSDDIQPEPSTTD
-589 MDVSGQPAS
+589 
-598 GANNKLLLAG
+598 KLKHLAIPVG
-608 GGVAFVAVIAAIVF
+608 IVGVVLAAVILVVIRR
-622 AVKFIKKRKEA
+622 KKKKA
-633 KQQKDDEN
+633 GMDDE
-641 EIS
+641 IL

>member
-9 MATFLAACM
+9 MATFLAVCM

-76 NMEDKDWI
+76 NMEDKDWV

-198 TGTSETNEDNSE
+198 TGTSETDEDSSE
-210 PVAFALGENQPTP
+210 PVAFALGENQSTP

-330 KDEDDSL
+330 KDENDSL

-379 NSIVA
+379 NSIAA
-384 SNILFTFESETVS
+384 SNILFTFESEAVS

-450 EFKNAEESIIVDI
+450 EFKNAKEA
-463 PVKQYARLSTSN
+463 VKIAVGLKQEARLNTGTIE
-475 MDVMPDSMT
+475 VMPDAIS
-484 VGSESNVMFGINNTG
+484 VGEESNVMFSINNTG
-499 KVVLYNVTVN
+499 KVMLYNVNAV
-509 FEADSIKPT
+509 FEADSIQKNEA
-518 DYYVGNIKPGETG
+518 YVGNIEPGKSG
-531 NVDTMLS
+531 NVDTMIN
-538 GIAATADDG
+538 GIAPTTDDG
-547 TVHVI
+547 KVKLSIT
-552 INYEDEN
+552 YEDEN
-559 GQPAEPVEKELTLL
+559 GKVSTVEKEIQLMVNEDQSMDESNVDDTWNSDD
-573 VEEEVQEDW
+573 VQ
-582 NMDVPED
+582 PEPSTTD
-589 MDVSGQPAS
+589 
-598 GANNKLLLAG
+598 KLKHLAIPVG
-608 GGVAFVAVIAAIVF
+608 IVGVVLAAVILVVIRR
-622 AVKFIKKRKEA
+622 KKKKA
-633 KQQKDDEN
+633 GMDDE
-641 EIS
+641 IL